1 MRAVGLTLRIIAA
14 IVVIAPLSAWS
25 ALALWYRL
33 PTPEAV
39 RGAAAIVF
47 AALGLM
53 TIVALFMRRSRS
65 LIALAVFAV
74 AFAGLLAW
82 WSTIKPPLDGDWA
95 PDVARQTTGT
105 IEGDILTLSDVR
117 DFDWRTDSD
126 FTEKW
131 SRRSYD
137 LSKLKTLDLFLAY
150 WAGPEMAHV
159 IMSFGFEDGD
169 HIAWSVEV
177 RREKTGEFSP
187 VADAFKNH
195 TLVYLAT
202 TERDTVRLRT
212 NVRGEDVRLYRLS
225 TPPEQARALLR
236 EYVVESTDL
245 AERPKWYNSITANCA
260 TVVFK
265 LVRAAGS
272 GLPFDWRLVVNGFL
286 PGYLYDHQAV
296 VTTMPL
302 AELME
307 RVSARGSVPRPRP
320 RISRP
325 RFLPAHSSRLCR
337 RRGILWRAEVAPSQS
352 LQRHFRPRRE
362 FADKAAP
369 EREHAGDEHDVRPG
383 SPSPIRQNWAR

>member
-1 MRAVGLTLRIIAA
+1 MLQRAAGLALRIIAA
-14 IVVIAPLSAWS
+14 IVVIVPLTAWS
-25 ALALWYRL
+25 ALALWFRL
-33 PTPEAV
+33 PAPGALRGTAAV
-39 RGAAAIVF
+39 LF
-47 AALGLM
+47 AVLGLA
-53 TIVALFMRRSRS
+53 TIVALFMRRRRS
-65 LIALAVFAV
+65 SIALAVFAV
-74 AFAGLLAW
+74 AFGGLFVW
-82 WSTIKPPLDGDWA
+82 WSTIMPPLDGDWA
-95 PDVARQTTGT
+95 PDVARQTTGS

-131 SRRSYD
+131 TKRTYD

-159 IMSFGFEDGD
+159 IMSFGFENGEYL
-169 HIAWSVEV
+169 AWSVEV

-212 NVRGEDVRLYRLS
+212 NVRGEDVRLYRLN
-225 TPPEQARALLR
+225 TPPQQARALLR
-236 EYVVESTDL
+236 EYVVESTEL

-265 LVRAAGS
+265 LVRAAGR

-286 PGYLYDHQAV
+286 PGYLFDHQAV

-302 AELME
+302 TELME
-307 RVSARGSVPRPRP
+307 RARLSPQ
-320 RISRP
+320 
-325 RFLPAHSSRLCR
+325 A
-337 RRGILWRAEVAPSQS
+337 
-352 LQRHFRPRRE
+352 
-362 FADKAAP
+362 KAA
-369 EREHAGDEHDVRPG
+369 DQ
-383 SPSPIRQNWAR
+383 SPDFSQLIRVGVPSHWDSAPK

>member
-1 MRAVGLTLRIIAA
+1 MVRRAAGLALRIIAA
-14 IVVIAPLSAWS
+14 IVVVVPLTAWS
-25 ALALWYRL
+25 ALALWFRL
-33 PTPEAV
+33 PAPEAL
-39 RGAAAIVF
+39 RGAAATLF
-47 AALGLM
+47 AVLGLA

-74 AFAGLLAW
+74 AFGGLLAW
-82 WSTIKPPLDGDWA
+82 WSTITPPLDGDWA
-95 PDVARQTTGT
+95 PDVARQTTGS
-105 IEGDILTLSDVR
+105 IEGDTLTLSDVR

-131 SRRSYD
+131 SKRSYD

-159 IMSFGFEDGD
+159 IMSFGFEGGD
-169 HIAWSVEV
+169 YLAWSVEV
-177 RREKTGEFSP
+177 RRERSGEFSP
-187 VADAFKNH
+187 IADAFKSH

-212 NVRGEDVRLYRLS
+212 NVRGEDVRLYRLK

-236 EYVVESTDL
+236 EYVVESTEL

-272 GLPFDWRLVVNGFL
+272 GLPLDWRLVVNGFL
-286 PGYLYDHQAV
+286 PGYLYDHGAV

-302 AELME
+302 SELME
-307 RVSARGSVPRPRP
+307 RARVSLQAKAADQSPD
-320 RISRP
+320 
-325 RFLPAHSSRLCR
+325 FSRLIR
-337 RRGILWRAEVAPSQS
+337 VGV
-352 LQRHFRPRRE
+352 
-362 FADKAAP
+362 
-369 EREHAGDEHDVRPG
+369 
-383 SPSPIRQNWAR
+383 PSPWDSALK

>member
-1 MRAVGLTLRIIAA
+1 MLQRAAGLALKIIAA
-14 IVVIAPLSAWS
+14 IVVVVPLTAWS
-25 ALALWYRL
+25 ALALWFRL
-33 PTPEAV
+33 PAPEAL

-47 AALGLM
+47 AVLGLA

-74 AFAGLLAW
+74 AFGGLLAW

-95 PDVARQTTGT
+95 PDVARQTTGS

-131 SRRSYD
+131 SKRAYD

-177 RREKTGEFSP
+177 RREKTGVFSP

-202 TERDTVRLRT
+202 TERNSVRLRT
-212 NVRGEDVRLYRLS
+212 NVRGEDVRLYRL
-225 TPPEQARALLR
+225 QH
-236 EYVVESTDL
+236 
-245 AERPKWYNSITANCA
+245 
-260 TVVFK
+260 
-265 LVRAAGS
+265 AA
-272 GLPFDWRLVVNGFL
+272 
-286 PGYLYDHQAV
+286 
-296 VTTMPL
+296 
-302 AELME
+302 
-307 RVSARGSVPRPRP
+307 
-320 RISRP
+320 
-325 RFLPAHSSRLCR
+325 
-337 RRGILWRAEVAPSQS
+337 
-352 LQRHFRPRRE
+352 
-362 FADKAAP
+362 
-369 EREHAGDEHDVRPG
+369 RPG
-383 SPSPIRQNWAR
+383 SRAVEGICGRVDGARRTTKMVQFHHRELRDRRLQAREGGGERAAVRLAPCRQRFSAGLPLRPPGGGHDDAAQRTDGARAHQSPG